1 MNYEKAKTNGFDV
14 YVTYLPFAVENF
26 TSFLSSVLYLSTT
39 MALRKSVILVAVLLC
54 VGCFA
59 QFDDYPSGARRLPG
73 MSAKILGWR

>member
-1 MNYEKAKTNGFDV
+1 
-14 YVTYLPFAVENF
+14 
-26 TSFLSSVLYLSTT
+26 LYLSTT

-73 MSAKILGWR
+73 MSRKIIRMEII